1 MQKYKL
7 LKQGKDCALYRL
19 CYTNPVRYKFLVKD
33 KEGDLIAMCVT
44 ATCNAPDDFV
54 ELVDTY
60 DLDKI
65 HAEKRAEHDKWV
77 KEFVE

>member
-7 LKQGKDCALYRL
+7 LKQGKDCALYRMK
-19 CYTNPVRYKFLVKD
+19 YDDGNYKYMVKD
-33 KEGDLIAMCVT
+33 NEGDVLAMHVVPFSS
-44 ATCNAPDDFV
+44 APVELV

-60 DLDKI
+60 DLEKI

>member
-7 LKQGKDCALYRL
+7 LKQGKDCALYKLEYRDG
-19 CYTNPVRYKFLVKD
+19 TVKHMVKD
-33 KEGDLIAMCVT
+33 KEGDIIAMSVQT
-44 ATCNAPDDFV
+44 PPVVLDDMT

-60 DLDKI
+60 DLEKI

>member
-1 MQKYKL
+1 MQKYKCIR
-7 LKQGKDCALYRL
+7 QGKDCDLYKMV
-19 CYTNPVRYKFLVKD
+19 YEDGTVKHMVKD
-33 KEGDLIAMCVT
+33 KEGDVIAMSVRKPPVDIT
-44 ATCNAPDDFV
+44 DMA

-60 DLDKI
+60 DLEKI

>member
-1 MQKYKL
+1 MQKYKCI
-7 LKQGKDCALYRL
+7 KQGKDCALYVMKYEDGTL
-19 CYTNPVRYKFLVKD
+19 KHMVKD
-33 KEGDLIAMCVT
+33 KEGDIIAMSVRKPPVILDEMT
-44 ATCNAPDDFV
+44 

-60 DLDKI
+60 DLEKI

>member
-19 CYTNPVRYKFLVKD
+19 CYTDPVRYKYMVKD
-33 KEGDLIAMCVT
+33 TEGDVIAMCVV
-44 ATCNAPDDFV
+44 ANRNAPEDLV
-54 ELVDTY
+54 KLVDTY
-60 DLDKI
+60 DLEKI
-65 HAEKRAEHDKWV
+65 HAEKRAEHSKWV

>member
-1 MQKYKL
+1 MQKYKCI
-7 LKQGKDCALYRL
+7 KQGKDCALYVMK
-19 CYTNPVRYKFLVKD
+19 YEDGNYKYMVKD
-33 KEGDLIAMCVT
+33 KEGDVISMQVNPFCF
-44 ATCNAPDDFV
+44 APDIMT

-60 DLDKI
+60 DLEKI